1 VAGRIVV
8 FGATGYTGRLTAEA
22 LVARGERPVLA
33 GRDPEGLMVLSA
45 ELGGGLET
53 AVANV
58 ARPESVAS
66 LVGPGDVL
74 VSTVGPFL
82 RWGEPAV
89 EAAIARRATY
99 FDSTGESGFIRAV
112 FERYGPRA
120 ARVGTALVTAFGY
133 LWVPGSL
140 AAALA
145 LQEAGQVAVRVDI
158 GYFFTGRAGMSGGTR
173 ATTATEAIEPSF
185 VWRRGIKPERSAA
198 RVRSFDVNGRTRPAV
213 STGSSEHFTL
223 PRLCPSLAEVNTY
236 VGWFGGASRR
246 IQALSVMGAGVARI
260 PGARA
265 GVRALADHLV
275 KGSTGGPD
283 AETRSRSGS
292 HVVAI
297 AYDSA
302 GQQFASVTVAG
313 ANSYSF
319 TGGILAWGA
328 SKALVGGVDGR
339 GALGPVEAFGLG
351 ELEAGCAEAGIVSVG
366 RPST

>member
-1 VAGRIVV
+1 VVGRIVL
-8 FGATGYTGRLTAEA
+8 FGATGYTGRLTAAA
-22 LVARGERPVLA
+22 LVARGEQPVLA
-33 GRDPEGLMVLSA
+33 GRNAENLASLSR
-45 ELGGGLET
+45 ELGGELDT

-74 VSTVGPFL
+74 VTTVGPFV
-82 RWGEPAV
+82 RWGAPAV
-89 EAAIARRATY
+89 QAAIINRAAY
-99 FDSTGESGFIRAV
+99 LDSTGETSFIRAV

-120 ARVGTALVTAFGY
+120 AAAGTALVTAFGY
-133 LWVPGSL
+133 LWVPGNL

-145 LQEAGQVAVRVDI
+145 LQEAGTAAVRVDI

-173 ATTATEAIEPSF
+173 ATTAIGAIEPSF
-185 VWRRGIKPERSAA
+185 VWRRGIKTERSAA
-198 RVRSFDVNGRTRPAV
+198 RVRSFDLNGRIRPAV

-223 PRLCPSLAEVNTY
+223 PRLYPGLGEVNAY

-246 IQALSVMGAGVARI
+246 IQALSVVAAGLARL

-265 GVRALADHLV
+265 GMRALAGRLV

-292 HVVAI
+292 HTVAI

-302 GQQFASVTVAG
+302 GQQLASVTVAG

-319 TGGILAWGA
+319 TAGILAWGA
-328 SKALVGGVDGR
+328 SKALAGALEGR

-351 ELEAGCAEAGIVSVG
+351 ELQAGCAEAGIVRVDAA
-366 RPST
+366 TA